1 MKLIFAL
8 LVCMISFNS
17 ISAVKVGIVNI
28 QKIIV
33 SIKEGKAVDSTL
45 KKSFEK
51 KQKEIKKEEDS
62 IRKLQEKF
70 QKQTAVL
77 SEAAKAKKGA
87 EIREKIE
94 AVRAKMMKYQKEIQK
109 QEAELKKPILEK
121 LSPIIDKVAVDEK
134 IDLTF
139 EVTQAPV
146 HALNKVDLTD
156 KVVKAYDAK
165 HSK

>member
-1 MKLIFAL
+1 MKIILAL
-8 LVCMISFNS
+8 LVCTLSFS
-17 ISAVKVGIVNI
+17 TLAEVKVGIVNI

-33 SIKEGKAVDSTL
+33 SIKEGKAVNTTL
-45 KKSFEK
+45 EKSFKK
-51 KQKEIKKEEDS
+51 KQEEIKKEEDD

-70 QKQTAVL
+70 QKQTSVL
-77 SEAAKAKKGA
+77 SESAKAKKGN
-87 EIREKIE
+87 EIKAKID

-146 HALNKVDLTD
+146 HALKKVDLTD
-156 KVVKAYDAK
+156 KVIKAYDAK